1 MTKSHRTSII
11 PIGNSKGIRI
21 PKDYLNALGE
31 TQVLLEKTEEGI
43 LIKPL
48 PVIPPLNEW
57 EALFAKE
64 DNTLEPDL
72 ADWNTTLSDGLQTEA
87 PYEQ

>member
-1 MTKSHRTSII
+1 MTKVHYTSII

-43 LIKPL
+43 LIKPV
-48 PVIPPLNEW
+48 PAVPPLSEW
-57 EALFAKE
+57 EMLFTKA
-64 DNTLEPDL
+64 DTSMEPEFQDWDTTL
-72 ADWNTTLSDGLQTEA
+72 ADGLETET
-87 PYEQ
+87 PYE